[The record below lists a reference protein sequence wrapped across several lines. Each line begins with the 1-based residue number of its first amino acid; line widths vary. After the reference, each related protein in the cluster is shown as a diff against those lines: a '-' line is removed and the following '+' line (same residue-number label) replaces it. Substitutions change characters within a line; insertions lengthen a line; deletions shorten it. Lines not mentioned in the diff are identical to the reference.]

1 MCEIT
6 ALQAL
11 GICVIIGII
20 AAIYAYKK
28 SDGMG
33 IE

>member
-1 MCEIT
+1 MCDISV
-6 ALQAL
+6 LQAL
-11 GICVIIGII
+11 GICVIIGVI
-20 AAIYAYKK
+20 AFIYAYKK